1 MCVYVTSSWAR
12 RVRSN
17 NQGRKRFQTEA
28 YKAFQRCKGEV
39 IADYTRPLEVIVAVR
54 EGVIPLFLI
63 LSQTSRGISKMSGF
77 VFFLLLHDT
86 RIDGYVVLRGLCSS
100 GKYQAWLEYRIILL
114 TGAKTSKGMEL
125 YCDVGFVI
133 SV

>member
-1 MCVYVTSSWAR
+1 VYVSSWAR
-12 RVRSN
+12 RVQPN

-28 YKAFQRCKGEV
+28 YKAFRRCKGEV
-39 IADYTRPLEVIVAVR
+39 IADCTRPLEVIVAVR

-63 LSQTSRGISKMSGF
+63 LSQTSRGISKMSRWA
-77 VFFLLLHDT
+77 FFLLLHDM
-86 RIDGYVVLRGLCSS
+86 RIDGYVVLWGLCSS

-114 TGAKTSKGMEL
+114 TRARTSKGMEL